1 MVKRCCFT
9 LLEVLVALSVLML
22 GFGFLM
28 GQQALSSGRLR
39 DAGEALAR
47 TRELTNAMEFTLL
60 AGPSVK
66 WEKRFL
72 TPDRYRVT
80 RSWQLAEMP
89 LNYEQGSVGMQLV
102 RLTVSLSEAGG
113 SGDVI
118 DELSVETWKPAGT
131 ELATDD

>member
-102 RLTVSLSEAGG
+102 RLTVSLSMR
-113 SGDVI
+113 SI
-118 DELSVETWKPAGT
+118 
-131 ELATDD
+131 

>member
-47 TRELTNAMEFTLL
+47 TRELTNAMVYSHSFFKSHIFRWSTIVYIG
-60 AGPSVK
+60 AKG
-66 WEKRFL
+66 
-72 TPDRYRVT
+72 
-80 RSWQLAEMP
+80 Q
-89 LNYEQGSVGMQLV
+89 
-102 RLTVSLSEAGG
+102 
-113 SGDVI
+113 I
-118 DELSVETWKPAGT
+118 DIISDLFK
-131 ELATDD
+131 L

>member
-1 MVKRCCFT
+1 MVKRSSFT

-47 TRELTNAMEFTLL
+47 TRELTNAMEYTLL

-66 WEKRFL
+66 WDNRFL
-72 TPDRYRVT
+72 TPERYRVT

-89 LNYEQGSVGMQLV
+89 LNYEQGTTGMQLV
-102 RLTVSLSEAGG
+102 RLTVSLTDAMGG
-113 SGDVI
+113 GEVI

-131 ELATDD
+131 ELAADD